1 MMGRAMLR
9 RLLLD
14 ARASM
19 AIETAIVAPT
29 LIMMT
34 LGAFEVSTMVAR
46 QQELQTAANEA
57 AIIAVATNRGASVTP
72 DQLAAIIRSSVD
84 VNANQ
89 LTISQRFRCGT
100 SAQLVTAR
108 SSCTTGQAV
117 STYMTISITDQHEP
131 IWHAYGLGRAINFS
145 VQRTVQVS

>member
-1 MMGRAMLR
+1 MIGRAMLG
-9 RLLLD
+9 RLLRD
-14 ARASM
+14 IRASM

-72 DQLAAIIRSSVD
+72 DQLAGIIRTSV
-84 VNANQ
+84 NLTTSQ
-89 LTISQRFRCGT
+89 LTVSQRFRCGT
-100 SAQLVTAR
+100 NTTLVTAR

-117 STYMTISITDQHEP
+117 STYMTIAITDTHEP
-131 IWHAYGLGRAINFS
+131 LWHAYGIGRPINFS

>member
-1 MMGRAMLR
+1 MMVRAMLC
-9 RLLLD
+9 RLLRD
-14 ARASM
+14 SRASM

-46 QQELQTAANEA
+46 QQELQTAANEG

-72 DQLAAIIRSSVD
+72 DQLAAIIRSSVN
-84 VNANQ
+84 VTTSQ

-100 SAQLVTAR
+100 SEQLVTSR

-117 STYMTISITDQHEP
+117 STYLTISITDQHEP
-131 IWHAYGLGRAINFS
+131 LWYAYGIGQRITFS

>member
-1 MMGRAMLR
+1 MIMRAMLR
-9 RLLLD
+9 RLL
-14 ARASM
+14 RSSRGSM

-72 DQLAAIIRSSVD
+72 DQLAAIIRSSVN
-84 VNANQ
+84 VTTNQ
-89 LTISQRFRCGT
+89 LTVAQRFRCGT
-100 SAQLVTAR
+100 NAQLVTAR
-108 SSCTTGQAV
+108 TSCTTGQAI
-117 STYMTISITDQHEP
+117 STYLTISIQDTHEP
-131 IWHAYGLGRAINFS
+131 IWHAYGIGRAITFS
-145 VQRTVQVS
+145 VQRTVQMS